1 MSRLPFAVALYDP
14 ALGCCPVGARRCRS
28 QAAPPPPEVRARTVR
43 GCRAAFAQR
52 AAALRMR
59 GAGPISMLLC

>member
-1 MSRLPFAVALYDP
+1 MTRLSAAAPLE
-14 ALGCCPVGARRCRS
+14 PVGAARRLLP
-28 QAAPPPPEVRARTVR
+28 PPPPEVRARTVR

>member
-1 MSRLPFAVALYDP
+1 MTRLSAAAPLE
-14 ALGCCPVGARRCRS
+14 PVGAARRLL
-28 QAAPPPPEVRARTVR
+28 PPPEVRARTVR

-59 GAGPISMLLC
+59 GAGLISMLLC

>member
-1 MSRLPFAVALYDP
+1 MTRLSAAAPLE
-14 ALGCCPVGARRCRS
+14 PVGAARRLL
-28 QAAPPPPEVRARTVR
+28 PPPEVRARTVR

>member
-1 MSRLPFAVALYDP
+1 MTRLSAAAPLE
-14 ALGCCPVGARRCRS
+14 PVGAARRLL
-28 QAAPPPPEVRARTVR
+28 PPPPEVRARTVR